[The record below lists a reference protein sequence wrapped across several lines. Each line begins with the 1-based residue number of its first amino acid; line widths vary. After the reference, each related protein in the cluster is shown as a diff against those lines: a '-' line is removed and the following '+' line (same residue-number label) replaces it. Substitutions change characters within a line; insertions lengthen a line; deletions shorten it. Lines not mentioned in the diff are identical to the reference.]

1 MLFHINVE
9 YSDSRTT
16 TRTMTATEMMKDAS
30 QYWMMMALASELCG
44 ETQALIQTGYDECN
58 DNYNEEQQSDDDY
71 DNYDEE
77 QLRRDEETFQR
88 ELAAYEASKATAA
101 RDAKWVQYKFGLCCD
116 CDAGLDDESDFALI
130 TANDNDTLLR
140 CNDCCRN
147 PRFAYGH
154 S

>member
-1 MLFHINVE
+1 
-9 YSDSRTT
+9 
-16 TRTMTATEMMKDAS
+16 MMMDPSK
-30 QYWMMMALASELCG
+30 YWMMMALSSELCD
-44 ETQALIQTGYDECN
+44 ETQALILNGEGN
-58 DNYNEEQQSDDDY
+58 DYNEEQQSDDDY
-71 DNYDEE
+71 DDNYDEE
-77 QLRRDEETFQR
+77 QLRRDEETFKK

>member
-1 MLFHINVE
+1 
-9 YSDSRTT
+9 
-16 TRTMTATEMMKDAS
+16 MTATEMMMDAS
-30 QYWMMMALASELCG
+30 KYWIMMALASELCG
-44 ETQALIQTGYDECN
+44 ETQALILTSYDDCN
-58 DNYNEEQQSDDDY
+58 DDYNEEQQSD
-71 DNYDEE
+71 
-77 QLRRDEETFQR
+77 DEETFQR

-130 TANDNDTLLR
+130 SANDNDTLLR
-140 CNDCCRN
+140 CIDCCRN

>member
-1 MLFHINVE
+1 
-9 YSDSRTT
+9 
-16 TRTMTATEMMKDAS
+16 MTATEMMMDAS
-30 QYWMMMALASELCG
+30 KYWMMIALSSELCD
-44 ETQALIQTGYDECN
+44 ETQALIFNGD
-58 DNYNEEQQSDDDY
+58 DSDVFKGDDSDDDFNEEQQSDD

-77 QLRRDEETFQR
+77 QLRRDEETFEK
-88 ELAAYEASKATAA
+88 ELAAYEASKAAAA

>member
-1 MLFHINVE
+1 
-9 YSDSRTT
+9 
-16 TRTMTATEMMKDAS
+16 MTATEMMMDAS
-30 QYWMMMALASELCG
+30 KYWIMMALASELCG
-44 ETQALIQTGYDECN
+44 ETQALILTSYDDCN
-58 DNYNEEQQSDDDY
+58 DDYNEEQQSD
-71 DNYDEE
+71 
-77 QLRRDEETFQR
+77 DEETFQR

-130 TANDNDTLLR
+130 SANDNDTLLR
-140 CNDCCRN
+140 CIDCCHN

>member
-1 MLFHINVE
+1 
-9 YSDSRTT
+9 
-16 TRTMTATEMMKDAS
+16 MTATEMMMDTSK
-30 QYWMMMALASELCG
+30 YWMMMALSSEICD
-44 ETQALIQTGYDECN
+44 ETQALILTGEGN
-58 DNYNEEQQSDDDY
+58 DYNEEQQSDDD
-71 DNYDEE
+71 DHYDEE
-77 QLRRDEETFQR
+77 QLRRDEERFEK

-116 CDAGLDDESDFALI
+116 CDAGLDDESDFSLI

-140 CNDCCRN
+140 CNNCCRN

>member
-1 MLFHINVE
+1 
-9 YSDSRTT
+9 
-16 TRTMTATEMMKDAS
+16 MTATEMMMDAS
-30 QYWMMMALASELCG
+30 KYWMMMALSSELCD
-44 ETQALIQTGYDECN
+44 ETQALILNGD
-58 DNYNEEQQSDDDY
+58 DSDVFKGDDSDD

>member
-1 MLFHINVE
+1 MLNTVTHG
-9 YSDSRTT
+9 S
-16 TRTMTATEMMKDAS
+16 TMTTIEMMMDAS
-30 QYWMMMALASELCG
+30 QYWMMMAFANELCD
-44 ETQALIQTGYDECN
+44 ETQSLILNG
-58 DNYNEEQQSDDDY
+58 DDY
-71 DNYDEE
+71 DDYDEE
-77 QLRRDEETFQR
+77 EQCRDEETFQR

-140 CNDCCRN
+140 CIDCCNN

>member
-1 MLFHINVE
+1 
-9 YSDSRTT
+9 
-16 TRTMTATEMMKDAS
+16 MTAIEMMTDAS

-44 ETQALIQTGYDECN
+44 ETQALILTG
-58 DNYNEEQQSDDDY
+58 DDDY
-71 DNYDEE
+71 DEE
-77 QLRRDEETFQR
+77 QQCRDEETFQR

>member
-1 MLFHINVE
+1 
-9 YSDSRTT
+9 
-16 TRTMTATEMMKDAS
+16 MMMDAS
-30 QYWMMMALASELCG
+30 KYWIMMALASELCG
-44 ETQALIQTGYDECN
+44 ETQALILTSYDDCN
-58 DNYNEEQQSDDDY
+58 DDYNEEQQSD
-71 DNYDEE
+71 
-77 QLRRDEETFQR
+77 DEETFQR

-130 TANDNDTLLR
+130 SANDNDTLLR
-140 CNDCCRN
+140 CIDCCRN

>member
-1 MLFHINVE
+1 
-9 YSDSRTT
+9 
-16 TRTMTATEMMKDAS
+16 MMMMDAS
-30 QYWMMMALASELCG
+30 KYWMMMALSSELCD
-44 ETQALIQTGYDECN
+44 ETQTLILTGEGN
-58 DNYNEEQQSDDDY
+58 DYNEEQQSDDD
-71 DNYDEE
+71 YDEE
-77 QLRRDEETFQR
+77 QLRRDEETFQK

>member
-30 QYWMMMALASELCG
+30 QYWMMMALASELCD
-44 ETQALIQTGYDECN
+44 ETQALILTG
-58 DNYNEEQQSDDDY
+58 DDDD

-77 QLRRDEETFQR
+77 QLRRDEERFEK

-130 TANDNDTLLR
+130 TANDNNDTLLR

>member
-1 MLFHINVE
+1 MLNTVTHG
-9 YSDSRTT
+9 STT
-16 TRTMTATEMMKDAS
+16 KTMTTIEMMTDAS
-30 QYWMMMALASELCG
+30 QYWMMMAFANELCD
-44 ETQALIQTGYDECN
+44 ETQALFL
-58 DNYNEEQQSDDDY
+58 SDDDY
-71 DNYDEE
+71 DEEQQCRDEE
-77 QLRRDEETFQR
+77 QQCLD
-88 ELAAYEASKATAA
+88 EASKATAA

-140 CNDCCRN
+140 CIDCCNN